1 MHVCFRQVCAT
12 RVVVPSKARSDSL
25 TISLNAACTSK
36 EGNPCHLRRHTQ
48 TWLTDRTRSSL
59 TTRSERKLHFIF
71 QVVIPAQGLLFSRSE
86 SDGRNHPDH
95 RANNSIRRIFSAD
108 IFDEQEQRIYG
119 ESTPAE
125 FLSRRTCPC
134 RRYRDSRAHL
144 PGTCRLG
151 RAADSSP
158 LVRSNRG
165 AARCNSYFGWLL
177 LFRAS
182 TGCDS
187 SQRSGLPDLRWS
199 SRPCASSR
207 FARHW
212 LGQGRIVRST

>member
-1 MHVCFRQVCAT
+1 MFLRKNNDTLLTPRHEREVDYAEQSCHLGRTAHVEKSDSAT
-12 RVVVPSKARSDSL
+12 RSRNGKVAESEVAVLGKRLKPLK
-25 TISLNAACTSK
+25 
-36 EGNPCHLRRHTQ
+36 RRTY
-48 TWLTDRTRSSL
+48 D
-59 TTRSERKLHFIF
+59 
-71 QVVIPAQGLLFSRSE
+71 SRSE

-119 ESTPAE
+119 ESIAAE

-158 LVRSNRG
+158 VVRSNRG

-199 SRPCASSR
+199 SHPCHSSR

-212 LGQGRIVRST
+212 LGQGRVVRST